1 MDKGYKVKI
10 IGFVFMSF
18 LGYICIGLP
27 LAVLPMFIH
36 KTLGFSEIIA
46 GAVISLQYVTTFI
59 IRGYAGTVVDKRGP
73 KIAVSISMISFVV
86 SGILFFL
93 SIWLKNS
100 AIISLSIISV
110 SRLIMGCAEGMIG
123 ASPINW
129 AMMVIGRKHTGEIMS
144 YNGIANYGA
153 LAIGAPVGV
162 WIQQSIGIEYIGVL
176 IVCIGILG
184 FLYALPKPPVR
195 AEVSAEKISFFKVL
209 GIVAPYGMSL
219 GLAAIGFGG
228 ISNFITLYYDF
239 FGWKNAAF
247 SLSIFSVMFILGRF
261 AFSKAIAK
269 KGGLQVAF
277 NCLIVEAIG
286 LALLFSAQHPLMALL
301 GAAVT
306 GLGFSLVFPALGVE
320 AVKLAPV
327 ANSGAALAAYGLFID
342 LSLGV
347 TGPFA
352 GTVINLFGMPY
363 LFLFCGIMVVIGNCW
378 FLRN

>member
-1 MDKGYKVKI
+1 MQHSSSQKNRNKGYKVKI

-93 SIWLKNS
+93 AIWLKNS

-195 AEVSAEKISFFKVL
+195 AEVSAEKISFFKKNFSHVFVD
-209 GIVAPYGMSL
+209 VAG
-219 GLAAIGFGG
+219 
-228 ISNFITLYYDF
+228 
-239 FGWKNAAF
+239 
-247 SLSIFSVMFILGRF
+247 
-261 AFSKAIAK
+261 
-269 KGGLQVAF
+269 
-277 NCLIVEAIG
+277 
-286 LALLFSAQHPLMALL
+286 
-301 GAAVT
+301 
-306 GLGFSLVFPALGVE
+306 
-320 AVKLAPV
+320 
-327 ANSGAALAAYGLFID
+327 
-342 LSLGV
+342 
-347 TGPFA
+347 
-352 GTVINLFGMPY
+352 
-363 LFLFCGIMVVIGNCW
+363 
-378 FLRN
+378 